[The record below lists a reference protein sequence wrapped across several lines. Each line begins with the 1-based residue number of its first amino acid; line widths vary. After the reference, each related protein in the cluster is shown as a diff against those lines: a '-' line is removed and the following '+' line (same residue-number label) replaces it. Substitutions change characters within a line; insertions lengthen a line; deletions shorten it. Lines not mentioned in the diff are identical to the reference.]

1 MKSQVKTMSQSNN
14 LNMNDGTWQV
24 LEKFLLSMLYIVK
37 YISVAKVIWLR
48 TMSQRREFLDQV

>member
-48 TMSQRREFLDQV
+48 QCHNEENF